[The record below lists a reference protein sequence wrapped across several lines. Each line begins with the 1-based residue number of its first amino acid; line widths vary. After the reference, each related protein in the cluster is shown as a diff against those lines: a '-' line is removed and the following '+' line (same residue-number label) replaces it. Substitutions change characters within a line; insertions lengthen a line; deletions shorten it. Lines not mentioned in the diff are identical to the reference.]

1 MFNKVLLV
9 LTLSKKTDCLLEVF
23 YSLCVSPETEVF
35 LLPPW
40 TETEEAAG
48 KIACLP
54 RMRHRLEEYAGKIRQ
69 AGYAHVQI
77 LDPLRT
83 AGAEEFSDLVYD
95 RDMDLV
101 IRESPSCSAG
111 EGPFP
116 DGRLRGVFPRADV
129 PTFLLQGGY
138 RGHDYLRRV
147 LLPTDFSRASLNALR
162 ILRNLREQVGEVIFV
177 HVLEDPRDRREY
189 RGACEVAEEMLEEL
203 QAEMQDFGI
212 RARYLLVRGRAASH
226 EVCRIAEE
234 EDCSLIF
241 TAPSE
246 EGAVRDLL
254 RQSTARNIA
263 AMATRSL
270 WIIPD
275 DVDDD

>member
-1 MFNKVLLV
+1 MFR
-9 LTLSKKTDCLLEVF
+9 
-23 YSLCVSPETEVF
+23 
-35 LLPPW
+35 W
-40 TETEEAAG
+40 G
-48 KIACLP
+48 
-54 RMRHRLEEYAGKIRQ
+54 R
-69 AGYAHVQI
+69 
-77 LDPLRT
+77 
-83 AGAEEFSDLVYD
+83 
-95 RDMDLV
+95 
-101 IRESPSCSAG
+101 
-111 EGPFP
+111 PFP
-116 DGRLRGVFPRADV
+116 GRSSPGRFSPRRRADV
-129 PTFLLQGGY
+129 PAAG
-138 RGHDYLRRV
+138 RV
-147 LLPTDFSRASLNALR
+147 PRTRLPAPRPAADGFSRASLNALR

-263 AMATRSL
+263 TMATRSL

>member
-40 TETEEAAG
+40 TEAEEAAG

-162 ILRNLREQVGEVIFV
+162 ILRNLRE
-177 HVLEDPRDRREY
+177 Y

-263 AMATRSL
+263 TMATRSL